1 MKILFVF
8 NHPAPYKV
16 RLLNEL
22 NKYFDLTVI
31 FERNLN
37 KDRQNS
43 FYFEKDYKFKTIK
56 INGIKIGNEN
66 FISNGIKNHLKKSK
80 YDLVIMN
87 GYSTFAEMIAIKY
100 LKKNNIPYCLYINGG
115 IIKEK
120 ESSLK
125 KHIKTSYISG
135 ANMYLSPDENSNKY
149 LIYYGADSNKIHN
162 YTYSTIY
169 QNEVLNK
176 PLTIKE
182 TNIIKEKLKL
192 DPRYKEIYI
201 SAGQL
206 IKRKNY
212 FNLVKNWTKDET
224 KLLLIFGDGKQ
235 RKEIQN
241 YINRNKLNNIKL
253 MGFCGRNTLFEY
265 YKTADGFIFPSNEDI
280 YGHVINEAMSQGLAI
295 ISSTNINS
303 SRKLIKD
310 GYNGIFINN
319 IDKTSIEKALN
330 DIKNIKKENCLK
342 VAKEN
347 TIEQMIQD
355 HLRILKH

>member
-31 FERNLN
+31 FERDLN

-43 FYFEKDYKFKTIK
+43 FYFEKEYKFKTIK

-66 FISNGIKNHLKKSK
+66 FISNGIKNHLKKNK

-87 GYSTFAEMIAIKY
+87 GYSTFAEMAAIKY

-125 KHIKTSYISG
+125 KHIKINYISG
-135 ANMYLSPDENSNKY
+135 ANIYLSPDENSNKY

-169 QNEVLNK
+169 KNEVLNK

-182 TNIIKEKLKL
+182 TNAIKEKLKL

-241 YINRNKLNNIKL
+241 YINKNKLNNIKL
-253 MGFCGRNTLFEY
+253 MGFCSRNTLFEY

-295 ISSTNINS
+295 ISSPNINS

-310 GYNGIFINN
+310 GYNGIFIKN
-319 IDKTSIEKALN
+319 IDNISIERALK

-342 VAKEN
+342 IAKEN
-347 TIEQMIQD
+347 TIEQMIKD

>member
-43 FYFEKDYKFKTIK
+43 FYFEKEYKFKTIA

-66 FISNGIKNHLKKSK
+66 FVSNGIKNHIKKNK
-80 YDLVIMN
+80 YDLIIMN
-87 GYSTFAEMIAIKY
+87 GYSTFAEMVAIKY
-100 LKKNNIPYCLYINGG
+100 LKKKKIPYCLYINGG

-120 ESSLK
+120 ELSLK
-125 KHIKTSYISG
+125 KYIKTKYISG
-135 ANMYLSPDENSNKY
+135 ANMYFSPDENSNKY
-149 LIYYGADSNKIHN
+149 LIYYGADINKIHN

-176 PLTIKE
+176 PLTQNE
-182 TNIIKEKLKL
+182 TDTLKKRLNL
-192 DPRYKEIYI
+192 DSLHKEIYI

-212 FNLVKNWTKDET
+212 FNLVKNWTKDEA

-241 YINRNKLNNIKL
+241 YINKNKLNNIKL

-265 YKTADGFIFPSNEDI
+265 YKIAGGFIFPSNEDI
-280 YGHVINEAMSQGLAI
+280 YGHVINESMSQGLPI
-295 ISSTNINS
+295 ISSININS
-303 SRKLIKD
+303 SKKLIKD
-310 GYNGIFINN
+310 GYNGIFIKN
-319 IDKTSIEKALN
+319 IDHLSIDKALE

-355 HLRILKH
+355 HLKILNH